1 MLKDDFMII
10 EEEYYVYI
18 KRSNIGFITMF
29 LYVDDIL
36 ITRNDNK
43 LINVTKKWLSSNFE
57 NERHG

>member
-1 MLKDDFMII
+1 MII

-18 KRSNIGFITMF
+18 KRSNIGFIIMF

-36 ITRNDNK
+36 ITGNDNK